1 MLEDLHAGQVPVTK
15 TGDFSDVQ
23 VIDGTGRRHIR
34 EAIET
39 VAAHLGNTPA
49 ICRKCYVHPQ
59 IIDAYLADELKLE
72 LRRKI
77 GGDLKKSS
85 LGPEERQVLNFLGR
99 RLRS

>member
-1 MLEDLHAGQVPVTK
+1 M
-15 TGDFSDVQ
+15 
-23 VIDGTGRRHIR
+23 
-34 EAIET
+34 
-39 VAAHLGNTPA
+39 NTPKVNIPKA
-49 ICRKCYVHPQ
+49 MPPEEGGKQ
-59 IIDAYLADELKLE
+59 LSYLADELKLE